1 MDFRRLG
8 LSLLLGSPLLMA
20 ACASNDQAAA
30 TQNLGDRLQA
40 RLSADAE
47 AGRVSVERLPSG
59 ARVTIQ
65 DSALFGPDGVA
76 LTAGGRSVMTGV
88 VQALLDPS
96 WQQVAMAAGPDTP
109 ATLQGP
115 RARAMERFFADHG
128 LGGMVAPDPAAVTA
142 QAMTAPQSPS
152 LLGPA
157 PPPPAG
163 APVSGATVTISVM
176 PPAGPAP
183 DNAAPLDSPATA
195 DAGAHPAS

>member
-20 ACASNDQAAA
+20 ACASNDQASA
-30 TQNLGDRLQA
+30 TQDLGDRLQA
-40 RLSADAE
+40 RLSNETAD
-47 AGRVSVERLPSG
+47 GRVSVERLPSG

-65 DSALFGPDGVA
+65 DNALFGPAGVA
-76 LTAGGRSVMTGV
+76 LTDGGRNVMTGL

-96 WQQVAMAAGPDTP
+96 WQQVAMAAGPNTP

-115 RARAMERFFADHG
+115 RTRAMERFFSDHG
-128 LGGMVAPDPAAVTA
+128 LGGMIAPDPNAVAA
-142 QAMTAPQSPS
+142 QAMTAPPS
-152 LLGPA
+152 SSLFGSA
-157 PPPPAG
+157 PPPPAA
-163 APVSGATVTISVM
+163 APVSGATVTISVT

-183 DNAAPLDSPATA
+183 DESAPMDTSTA